1 MSDTKTERQV
11 VPPLAASGFG
21 VRRWWVLGVVCLA
34 QLMITLDITIVNI
47 ALPAAQRDLG
57 FSDAQRQ
64 WVITAYAL
72 AFGSLLLISGRVADR
87 IGRRTALIAGLVVF
101 GSGSALGGAA
111 PDFALLVIA
120 RVAQGI
126 GGALMAPAA
135 LATVTTTFVD
145 PKERARA
152 FSVFGAVASVG
163 GALGLLLGGLL
174 TEHLDWRWTLY
185 VNLAIAAITLVGALA
200 FINRDLPAKR
210 VPIDTFGTGLV
221 TAGLFAVVFGFSRA
235 ETNGWG
241 APITWATLATSA
253 VLLAVFG
260 WWQTRTANPLLPLR
274 ILLDRERG
282 ASLSALML
290 VNVGMF
296 AVFLFLTYYLQTSLN
311 YSPVETGLAFLPLI
325 FGTIVGAVAGLNI
338 LSRYVG
344 PRIIVP
350 GGMLLAAANLAW
362 LTQLRLDSSY
372 WSDIAAPLA
381 LLGVGLGTVLP
392 LAISLS
398 TARLDDADNGVGGAA
413 VNTTQQ
419 VGGSVGI
426 ALLST
431 LAASAATGYL
441 KTRNATDPVV
451 QAHATLHS
459 YAVAYW
465 IAVAIFAGGAVVI
478 GALYRPGLAAK
489 PEHADVAAIEDEL
502 MAFAA
507 R

>member
-11 VPPLAASGFG
+11 VSPRAASRSG
-21 VRRWWVLGVVCLA
+21 VRRWWVLAVVCLA

-101 GSGSALGGAA
+101 GAGSALGGAA
-111 PDFALLVIA
+111 PDFSLLVIA
-120 RVAQGI
+120 RVAQGV
-126 GGALMAPAA
+126 GGAMMAPAA
-135 LATVTTTFVD
+135 LAAVTTTFVN

-185 VNLAIAAITLVGALA
+185 VNLAIAAITLIGALS
-200 FINRDLPAKR
+200 FINRDVPAKR

-241 APITWATLATSA
+241 APITWATLAASA

-311 YSPVETGLAFLPLI
+311 YTPVKTGLAFLPLI
-325 FGTIVGAVAGLNI
+325 VGTIVGAVAGLNI

-372 WSDIAAPLA
+372 WSDIAVPLL
-381 LLGVGLGTVLP
+381 LLGVGLGTVFP

-419 VGGSVGI
+419 VGGSIGI

-431 LAASAATGYL
+431 LAASAASGYL
-441 KTRNATDPVV
+441 KTRDATDPVV
-451 QAHATLHS
+451 LAHATLHS

-465 IAVAIFAGGAVVI
+465 IAAAIFAGGAVVI

-489 PEHADVAAIEDEL
+489 PEPADIAALEDEL
-502 MAFAA
+502 VPA
-507 R
+507 